1 MQVIIDIAMLVA
13 SFLHTNFAWEWA
25 CWEDATVPVAA
36 EYRYYCE
43 YSGEEN
49 GGTFAAVWS
58 DGNAVRT
65 YIEFNQ

>member
-1 MQVIIDIAMLVA
+1 MQIVIEIAILVA

-25 CWEDATVPVAA
+25 CWENLTVQPQA
-36 EYRYYCE
+36 EYRYFCE

-49 GGTFAAVWS
+49 GGTYAAVWS

-65 YIEFNQ
+65 YVEFNQ